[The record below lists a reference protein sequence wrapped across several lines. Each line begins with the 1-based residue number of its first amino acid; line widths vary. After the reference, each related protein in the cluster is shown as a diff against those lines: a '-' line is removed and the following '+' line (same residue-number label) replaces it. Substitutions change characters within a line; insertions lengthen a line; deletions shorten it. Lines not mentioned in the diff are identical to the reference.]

1 MSVVKGDRGLSDKE
15 FWKLSLKIEAEIT
28 VVLLHDFGIKPKLY
42 TIENYAEAL
51 HMTTDDAVKF
61 HAICE
66 RYGVTQIK
74 LDFPEWYVDDLRQWT
89 FECLKR
95 MRQNLRD
102 AWEVY
107 PYYES
112 QFYARRGYQDDARRA
127 CAELL
132 DIFSVLKRLGIV
144 KAEKYVS
151 YLNDVTQEIE
161 LIRSWSKQDN
171 KILRRI
177 REREAGTGTTK

>member
-1 MSVVKGDRGLSDKE
+1 MSVVKGDRGLSEKE

-28 VVLLHDFGIKPKLY
+28 IVLLHDFGIKPKLY
-42 TIENYAEAL
+42 TIENYAESM
-51 HMTTDDAVKF
+51 HMTDVDAAKF
-61 HAICE
+61 RAICE
-66 RYGVTQIK
+66 KYGVTQIK
-74 LDFPEWYVDDLRQWT
+74 LEFPEWYVDDLRKWT
-89 FECLKR
+89 FECIKS
-95 MRQNLRD
+95 MRQNLRE
-102 AWEVY
+102 AWECY

-112 QFYARRGYQDDARRA
+112 QFYTRRGHQDDARRA
-127 CAELL
+127 CADLL

-161 LIRSWSKQDN
+161 LIRAWSKQDN

-177 REREAGTGTTK
+177 REREAGTGATR